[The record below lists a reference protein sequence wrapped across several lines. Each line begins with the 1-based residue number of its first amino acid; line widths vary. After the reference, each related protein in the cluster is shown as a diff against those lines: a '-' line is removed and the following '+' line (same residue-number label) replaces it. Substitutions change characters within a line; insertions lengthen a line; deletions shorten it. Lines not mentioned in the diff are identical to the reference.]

1 MKIGE
6 LAKQT
11 GLAASAIRFYES
23 KGLLKVGSRQSNGYR
38 DYPEEAV
45 TVLRI
50 ITDAQHAGFS
60 LEEIAQLLPDEA
72 STWKHDELLG
82 ALRKKIADIEAL
94 ELRLARSKSELQSL
108 VEMIESK
115 PADLGCKES
124 AELVMATIE
133 GRRRGQSAV

>member
-38 DYPEEAV
+38 EYPDDAV
-45 TVLRI
+45 VVLRV

-60 LEEIAQLLPDEA
+60 LEEIRQLLPDDA
-72 STWKHDELLG
+72 SSWKHDELVG

-94 ELRLARSKSELQSL
+94 EQRLARSKAELKSL
-108 VEMIESK
+108 VQLIDSK
-115 PADLGCKES
+115 PPGVDCKEN
-124 AELVMATIE
+124 AERVMASM
-133 GRRRGQSAV
+133 GARKR

>member
-6 LAKQT
+6 LARQT

-38 DYPEEAV
+38 EYPDEAV

-50 ITDAQHAGFS
+50 ISDAQHAGFT

-72 STWKHDELLG
+72 SSWKHDELLG

-94 ELRLARSKSELQSL
+94 EQRLARSKSELQSL
-108 VEMIESK
+108 VQLIDSK
-115 PADLGCKES
+115 PADLGCKEN
-124 AELVMATIE
+124 AERVMATMDA
-133 GRRRGQSAV
+133 RKRPV